1 MSKCSLKTNRDL
13 LLPFEPVQGNW
24 FCRWLIYQEFVLKGT
39 GVKSF
44 FQEFSPGGDQN

>member
-1 MSKCSLKTNRDL
+1 MLSQNQ
-13 LLPFEPVQGNW
+13 QGFATSIRAGSGTIW